1 MVFIMSLYDI
11 LSNRTAVRIL
21 KLLENNERINKSYS
35 LSLAQVMHHLGLFLK
50 PKNAI
55 RLLKAHGL
63 LIVEEGEEHRMGI
76 TEKGKKFVALIDEL
90 IFLIQN
96 KTEKRTMPFEIRYDL
111 TPSEKRIL
119 LVLSKMQQEIG
130 NSVQLKN
137 LMQELY
143 PHNNYLKKQSSI
155 SKELSK
161 LEALHLVEKTRQGR
175 FAFLR
180 ATDSGIRVV
189 REQIEREA

>member
-1 MVFIMSLYDI
+1 MLYDI
-11 LSNRTAVRIL
+11 LNNRTAVRIL
-21 KLLENNERINKSYS
+21 KLLDDNERLNKSYS
-35 LSLAQVMHHLGLFLK
+35 LSLAQVMRNLGLFLK

-55 RLLKAHGL
+55 MLLKAHGL
-63 LIVEEGEEHRMGI
+63 LIVEEGDEYRIGI
-76 TEKGKKFVALIDEL
+76 TEKGKEFIALVDEL
-90 IFLIQN
+90 VFLMRN
-96 KTEKRTMPFEIRYDL
+96 KAEKRRQPFEIRYDL
-111 TPSEKRIL
+111 TQSEKRIL

-130 NSVQLKN
+130 NKVQLKN

-143 PHNNYLKKQSSI
+143 PHDNYLKKQSSI

-161 LEALHLVEKTRQGR
+161 LEALHLIEKTRQGR

-189 REQIEREA
+189 REQIEENA